1 MTNNITISING
12 ETTIQV
18 DKGNVVIKDGK
29 IKTELE
35 VWLVD
40 VQENRVKTAE
50 NLKKAK
56 EFTKEGWNM
65 DDLNIEFNELHDEC
79 EELKQEAPDN
89 WTINKEG
96 YAVRR

>member
-18 DKGNVVIKDGK
+18 DEGNVVIKD
-29 IKTELE
+29 TELE

-65 DDLNIEFNELHDEC
+65 DDLNTAFNELHDEY
-79 EELKQEAPDN
+79 EELKKEAPDG
-89 WTINKEG
+89 WTIDKEG
-96 YAVRR
+96 YAVRK